1 MAVQYTLSTTSAKSW
16 DGIWSETPYL
26 DYVLSASVQRRL
38 PVTLKEIVVSL
49 FFTQTSPKKR
59 FKCRTKQD
67 KTIINYRLK
76 TSAWKRNLWQPL
88 FIFFQFVTAMVVLLM
103 VFSMAVIPATT
114 FRIRRNATEP
124 AINGCVKR
132 WSRHPGANGDVL
144 VAECKK
150 HSFACLHSITK
161 FGFPKCKPVYKIIS
175 LLKSS
180 GTKGTRHARVV
191 VNCSCGW
198 VHK

>member
-1 MAVQYTLSTTSAKSW
+1 MKKGTKNNGGILLTTTEIHRDRGHKPRRS
-16 DGIWSETPYL
+16 Y
-26 DYVLSASVQRRL
+26 RRL
-38 PVTLKEIVVSL
+38 YMWWLYMCSSV
-49 FFTQTSPKKR
+49 
-59 FKCRTKQD
+59 KCRTKQD
-67 KTIINYRLK
+67 KTIVNYRLK

-103 VFSMAVIPATT
+103 VFSMAVIPATP

-132 WSRHPGANGDVL
+132 WSRHPGSNGDVL

-175 LLKSS
+175 LPTSS
-180 GTKGTRHARVV
+180 GTEGTRHARVI